1 MFFNRALCTD
11 ILLLSTS
18 LPPALFGDND
28 DDDDDDGD
36 GDGDADDD
44 SGNDEKK
51 NTIIREIHCRNLPVG
66 YSQD

>member
-1 MFFNRALCTD
+1 M
-11 ILLLSTS
+11 LSTS
-18 LPPALFGDND
+18 LPPALFDDDD

-51 NTIIREIHCRNLPVG
+51 NTIIREIHCRNFPVG

>member
-1 MFFNRALCTD
+1 M
-11 ILLLSTS
+11 LSTS
-18 LPPALFGDND
+18 LPPALFD
-28 DDDDDDGD
+28 DDDDDDDDGDGD

-51 NTIIREIHCRNLPVG
+51 NTIISEIHCRNFPVG